1 MGDGPTVVLR
11 GHGDGSWV
19 GFVRLVEAAV
29 VLDGVKLGEGFVQV
43 VAGDLVVFQVERL
56 EQGLVE

>member
-1 MGDGPTVVLR
+1 LR